1 MRSTT
6 FCACLIQFK
15 VLDRAHFYKSR
26 LCELYPEVDN
36 KCDKCHDLKG
46 FWAGYFTIMSSVL
59 GVNLQLCPVIAIFGI
74 SDPSLVLNPTQ
85 KDIIAFTS
93 LLARR
98 SFLLYWKSAKYPSIS
113 QWLKDNMFLRYCPI
127 ECVPVIVVPFYI
139 A

>member
-36 KCDKCHDLKG
+36 KCDKCHGSPCHLSHMFSLCPDLKG

-59 GVNLQLCPVIAIFGI
+59 GVNLQPCPLIAIFGI
-74 SDPSLVLNPTQ
+74 SDPSLVLNRTQ

-98 SFLLYWKSAKYPSIS
+98 FNHFRRAECSYKQMAR
-113 QWLKDNMFLRYCPI
+113 RYI
-127 ECVPVIVVPFYI
+127 
-139 A
+139 